1 MDWSNNASLKQQVV
15 LPIRTIN
22 KGSLFT
28 EKIVQLTT
36 LDLTILKNLD
46 HLLKVASTVA

>member
-28 EKIVQLTT
+28 EKNSTTNDIGSYRFEESRSLT
-36 LDLTILKNLD
+36 
-46 HLLKVASTVA
+46 